1 MQTVCTLEAVVTA
14 ISELQVQGFLL
25 GWSAAETSW
34 GLMHL
39 EMSRLGLSME
49 HGAKVLA
56 TRVSLPPSGLKSG
69 GSRIYSG
76 TSKGLLSPGADGDQ
90 RDSTT
95 QACDPGPAHWDSA
108 QLRTHGDPATV
119 PILQRGQG
127 AQRSEAN
134 SLRSHSQQ
142 QPWRSLGTARASVQR
157 LLHGWQGPYTLL
169 RVPC

>member
-1 MQTVCTLEAVVTA
+1 MTA
-14 ISELQVQGFLL
+14 ISKLQAHGFLL
-25 GWSAAETSW
+25 GVERCRDRLGADTPRVV
-34 GLMHL
+34 
-39 EMSRLGLSME
+39 RLGLSME

-56 TRVSLPPSGLKSG
+56 TRASLPPSGLKSG

-95 QACDPGPAHWDSA
+95 QACGPGPAHTAS
-108 QLRTHGDPATV
+108 LGTHGDPATV
-119 PILQRGQG
+119 LILQGGQG

-142 QPWRSLGTARASVQR
+142 QPWGSLGTAGASVQR
-157 LLHGWQGPYTLL
+157 LLHGWRGPYTLL